1 MPAKKI
7 HMGGKS
13 LDETQARQE
22 KTRDTPEGQALREAD
37 DLYDKRK
44 ELKKC

>member
-1 MPAKKI
+1 MPTRKI

-37 DLYDKRK
+37 TLYEKRK
-44 ELKKC
+44 EDKK